1 MKKILTS
8 TLLGL
13 GLLAATLSADP
24 LQRRASF
31 TIDKPVAIPGAVI
44 PAGTYEF
51 HRLDPET
58 GRHLIRIRV
67 AGTQRVI
74 ATVPAVPTF
83 RFDAPEKATL
93 NFKER
98 GKGLTPAVNAYWY
111 PGEQTGLQL
120 LYPETKSIPA
130 GATVTD

>member
-1 MKKILTS
+1 MKKLITS
-8 TLLGL
+8 TILGL
-13 GLLAATLSADP
+13 GLLTLTVSADP
-24 LQRRASF
+24 LQRRARF
-31 TIDKPVAIPGAVI
+31 TFDKPVAIPGAVI
-44 PAGTYEF
+44 PAGSYEF

-58 GRHLIRIRV
+58 GRHLVRIRV

-74 ATVPAVPTF
+74 ATVPAVPSF
-83 RFDAPEKATL
+83 RSNAPEKAVL

-111 PGEQTGLQL
+111 PGEQMGMQL
-120 LYPETKSIPA
+120 LYPEMKSIPA